1 MEIKFYFKQLI
12 NVIKAARKHA
22 LYAESRF
29 LHNLNRKIQTT
40 DYKKLLPPPPAQP
53 KKPIII
59 SLTTHKQRIHY
70 LHYVLDSLFFQTIR
84 PFEVRLYLARGEYAS
99 LPEVLERFKPWLKVI
114 EWDDIGS
121 FKKYIPILT
130 QVYEEE
136 IDAWVISIDDDLMY
150 PPDFISKLVELK
162 KQHKDA
168 MIGYLCGLDKDG
180 NIEGLC
186 GATGIL
192 WNTEIFNPKKNP
204 LFFDPKL
211 FIDEMGIR
219 NNDDPWI
226 SEWCKALKIENV
238 CLETDFFS
246 VFRRDFIALPS
257 EHMHA
262 LTAAKSNINIAKI
275 SQTKIMKR
283 HLNALVEN
291 AIKIQDSINRGK

>member
-1 MEIKFYFKQLI
+1 M
-12 NVIKAARKHA
+12 
-22 LYAESRF
+22 
-29 LHNLNRKIQTT
+29 
-40 DYKKLLPPPPAQP
+40 
-53 KKPIII
+53 
-59 SLTTHKQRIHY
+59 
-70 LHYVLDSLFFQTIR
+70 
-84 PFEVRLYLARGEYAS
+84 
-99 LPEVLERFKPWLKVI
+99 
-114 EWDDIGS
+114 
-121 FKKYIPILT
+121 
-130 QVYEEE
+130 
-136 IDAWVISIDDDLMY
+136 ISIDDDLMY

-168 MIGYLCGLDKDG
+168 MIGYLGGLDKDG